1 MAKLY
6 SRRAILAQI
15 ALGTGVAG
23 AGFSVSHAFAASDD
37 RPWAFFTDD
46 EARWTAAVADVFIP
60 QDEFPSASQAGVV
73 DFIDFQMATAYG
85 AGEGL
90 YLDPPFPAG
99 ALAEQGYQL
108 EFTPAQLLRQG
119 IEQARQ
125 LGDIAT
131 MDAPARADHVEE
143 MSNRDDIPGT
153 LIAELWKLTK
163 QGYFADPIYLGNHD
177 YAGWRMV
184 GFPGAHAYYTE
195 RVDEHKRSVTPPP
208 RGIAHDRGG
217 SPYPPRA
224 IGGGSD

>member
-6 SRRAILAQI
+6 SRRAILAKI

-23 AGFSVSHAFAASDD
+23 AGFPVSHAYAARDD

-46 EARWTAAVADVFIP
+46 EARWIAAVADVFIP
-60 QDEFPSASQAGVV
+60 QDDFPSASQAGVV

-99 ALAEQGYQL
+99 AVAEQGYQL
-108 EFTPAQLLRQG
+108 EFPPAQLLRQG

-125 LGDIAT
+125 LGDIGA
-131 MDAPARADHVEE
+131 MNGPARENHVEE
-143 MSNRDDIPGT
+143 MSNRDDITGT
-153 LIAELWKLTK
+153 LISELWKLTK

-217 SPYPPRA
+217 TPYPPRA

>member
-1 MAKLY
+1 MAKLF

-15 ALGTGVAG
+15 ALGTGAATVG
-23 AGFSVSHAFAASDD
+23 LPVQHAFAARDD
-37 RPWAFFTDD
+37 RPWAFFTND
-46 EARWTAAVADVFIP
+46 EARWMAAVVDVFIP

-73 DFIDFQMATAYG
+73 DFIDYQMTTAYG
-85 AGEGL
+85 AGKGL
-90 YLDPPFPAG
+90 YLEPPFPDG
-99 ALAEQGYQL
+99 AVAEQGYQL

-125 LGDIAT
+125 LGDFAT
-131 MDAPARADHVEE
+131 MDATARADHVEE
-143 MSNRDDIPGT
+143 LSNRDDFIGT
-153 LIAELWKLTK
+153 LIAELWKLTR

-195 RVDEHKRSVTPPP
+195 RVDEHERSVTPPP

>member
-1 MAKLY
+1 MAKRF
-6 SRRAILAQI
+6 SRRAVLAQI
-15 ALGTGVAG
+15 AVGAGVAG
-23 AGFSVSHAFAASDD
+23 FGFPIPHAYSASDD

-46 EARWTAAVADVFIP
+46 EARWIAAVVDVFIP

-73 DFIDFQMATAYG
+73 DFIDNQMATQYG
-85 AGEGL
+85 EGDGL
-90 YLDPPFPAG
+90 YLEPPFPAG
-99 ALAEQGYQL
+99 VPEQGYQL

-125 LGDIAT
+125 LGEIAT
-131 MDAPARADHVEE
+131 MDATARAAHVEE
-143 MSNRDDIPGT
+143 LHQREGITSV
-153 LIAELWKLTK
+153 LIAEIWKLTR

-195 RVDEHKRSVTPPP
+195 RVDEHRRSVTPPP

-217 SPYPPRA
+217 SPFPPRA
-224 IGGGSD
+224 IRGGAE

>member
-23 AGFSVSHAFAASDD
+23 AGFPVSHAFAASDD

-143 MSNRDDIPGT
+143 MSNRDDITGT
-153 LIAELWKLTK
+153 LIVELWKLTK

-195 RVDEHKRSVTPPP
+195 RVDAHKRSVTPPP
-208 RGIAHDRGG
+208 RGIAHDRDG

>member
-1 MAKLY
+1 MTKVY

-15 ALGTGVAG
+15 TFSAGIAATGIPVP
-23 AGFSVSHAFAASDD
+23 HAFAASDN

-46 EARWTAAVADVFIP
+46 EARWTAAVVDVFIP
-60 QDEFPSASQAGVV
+60 EDDYPSASQAGVV
-73 DFIDFQMATAYG
+73 DFIDYQMATAYG

-90 YLDPPFPAG
+90 YLQPPFPEG
-99 ALAEQGYQL
+99 AVPEQGYQL

-125 LGDIAT
+125 LGDIGS
-131 MDAPARADHVEE
+131 MDARGREDHVKSLSE
-143 MSNRDDIPGT
+143 RDDILGT
-153 LIAELWKLTK
+153 LMAEMLKLAK

-184 GFPGAHAYYTE
+184 GFPGAHAYYSE
-195 RVDEHKRSVTPPP
+195 RVDEHTRSVTPPP

-217 SPYPPRA
+217 TPYPPRA
-224 IGGGSD
+224 IGGGRD

>member
-15 ALGTGVAG
+15 ALGTTFAG
-23 AGFSVSHAFAASDD
+23 SGLPVPHAFAASDD
-37 RPWAFFTDD
+37 RPWTFFDD
-46 EARWTAAVADVFIP
+46 NEARWTAAVADVFIP

-73 DFIDFQMATAYG
+73 DFIDYQMATAYG

-90 YLDPPFPAG
+90 YLEPPFPSG
-99 ALAEQGYQL
+99 AVPEQGYQL

-131 MDAPARADHVEE
+131 MDAAARAEHVEQ
-143 MSNRDDIPGT
+143 MSKRDDITGT
-153 LIAELWKLTK
+153 LIAELWKLTR

-195 RVDEHKRSVTPPP
+195 RVDAHSRSVTPPP

>member
-23 AGFSVSHAFAASDD
+23 AGFPVSHAFAASDD
-37 RPWAFFTDD
+37 RPWVFFTDD

-119 IEQARQ
+119 IEQARR

-143 MSNRDDIPGT
+143 MSKRDDITGT